1 MIFIKSH
8 VDQSGEALILYP
20 RIYEQ
25 CPLCGF
31 RSVDS
36 VQMSVLEFTMPIMM
50 TQGSD
55 GRLISVRQAA
65 RQLAAVPSHPSNDTL
80 SDRSNLAGLSP

>member
-1 MIFIKSH
+1 MIAISYLIS
-8 VDQSGEALILYP
+8 VDW
-20 RIYEQ
+20 
-25 CPLCGF
+25 CP

-55 GRLISVRQAA
+55 GRLISVRH
-65 RQLAAVPSHPSNDTL
+65 VVTPG
-80 SDRSNLAGLSP
+80 GLRKLVTS